1 MKKEA
6 IAIVILVLATLLVGC
21 SEPAATDDVVEEP
34 AVEEVEE
41 LTETEVEEDL
51 EETIV
56 ADDDDV
62 DLGEMY

>member
-1 MKKEA
+1 MRKAA

-21 SEPAATDDVVEEP
+21 SEPATESDDVVEP
-34 AVEEVEE
+34 AAEEVEE
-41 LTETEVEEDL
+41 LTESEVEEDL

-56 ADDDDV
+56 TEDDDV